1 MTKKKAIILIIV
13 AVALVGIAVVV
24 YNFVFN
30 GSKSVGIN
38 SSITNEDGKNPKVD
52 TKAQKILVVYFSE
65 TGNTQALAKIISDQ
79 VGGDFRRIET
89 VKAYPSGNALYD
101 YAKKERDDD
110 ARPEL
115 KDLGVNPEDYDVIF
129 VGYPMWWYTLP
140 MPMYT
145 FFDAYD
151 FSGKTIVPFNTHHGS
166 GDGGTYETI
175 KGFEPNATVLEG
187 LPVEGNDMDKNQTS
201 VVVNWL
207 EKIGFSQK

>member
-1 MTKKKAIILIIV
+1 
-13 AVALVGIAVVV
+13 
-24 YNFVFN
+24 
-30 GSKSVGIN
+30 
-38 SSITNEDGKNPKVD
+38 
-52 TKAQKILVVYFSE
+52 
-65 TGNTQALAKIISDQ
+65 
-79 VGGDFRRIET
+79 
-89 VKAYPSGNALYD
+89 
-101 YAKKERDDD
+101 
-110 ARPEL
+110 
-115 KDLGVNPEDYDVIF
+115 
-129 VGYPMWWYTLP
+129 MWWYTLP

>member
-1 MTKKKAIILIIV
+1 MTWGYSEIINHNNPLTEKWLTNGKYTNKGDFIMTKKKAIILIIA

-52 TKAQKILVVYFSE
+52 TKNQKILVVYFSE

-115 KDLGVNPEDYDVIF
+115 KDLGVK
-129 VGYPMWWYTLP
+129 
-140 MPMYT
+140 
-145 FFDAYD
+145 
-151 FSGKTIVPFNTHHGS
+151 SGR
-166 GDGGTYETI
+166 
-175 KGFEPNATVLEG
+175 L
-187 LPVEGNDMDKNQTS
+187 
-201 VVVNWL
+201 
-207 EKIGFSQK
+207 